1 MLIHPSARA
10 RCTPAHATASLREP
24 RHCHGGAE
32 LQPDVERRGSDP
44 RVPVRVHARRAV
56 EPEDG
61 GQVVRDGG
69 GLSVEGQAAE
79 LGGRDGRDDVVGPE
93 EQPRQQGR
101 HEQEHRQVDGHR
113 REARG
118 RALVSPLRAAAGAC
132 RCRQRM
138 LNGHGAQG
146 REGKHDVRKMVGVLI
161 LCGWSGSQS
170 KFVALVLERIDHHHK
185 RQKEQT
191 MHKCRRVIK

>member
-1 MLIHPSARA
+1 
-10 RCTPAHATASLREP
+10 
-24 RHCHGGAE
+24 
-32 LQPDVERRGSDP
+32 
-44 RVPVRVHARRAV
+44 VRVHARRAV

-69 GLSVEGQAAE
+69 GLGVEGQAAE

-101 HEQEHRQVDGHR
+101 HEQKHRQVHGHR

-118 RALVSPLRAAAGAC
+118 RRSRHRGHALVSPLRAAAGAC

-138 LNGHGAQG
+138 LDGHGAAQG
-146 REGKHDVRKMVGVLI
+146 GEGKHDVPKMVGVSI
-161 LCGWSGSQS
+161 KTRGS
-170 KFVALVLERIDHHHK
+170 RHH
-185 RQKEQT
+185 
-191 MHKCRRVIK
+191 